1 MQRSTAEPTSLR
13 LLLASLHAR
22 KCVWLESSK
31 LSRLSLPLQTYR
43 DEFACKTS
51 GSTHRGCRDQHCE
64 QASTTAGEPEHEL
77 CGGPYRPLAACLS
90 HF

>member
-13 LLLASLHAR
+13 LLLASLRAR
-22 KCVWLESSK
+22 KCVLAQK
-31 LSRLSLPLQTYR
+31 MSRLSLPVQTYR

-51 GSTHRGCRDQHCE
+51 GSTHRGCRDQHCGAGLE
-64 QASTTAGEPEHEL
+64 DRGEPEHEL

>member
-22 KCVWLESSK
+22 KCVLAQK
-31 LSRLSLPLQTYR
+31 MSRLSLPVQTYR

-64 QASTTAGEPEHEL
+64 QGRRQGSRSTSSAEGRTD
-77 CGGPYRPLAACLS
+77 R
-90 HF
+90 

>member
-1 MQRSTAEPTSLR
+1 MRRSTAEPTSLR

-22 KCVWLESSK
+22 KVCSWK
-31 LSRLSLPLQTYR
+31 LSRLSLPVQTYR

-64 QASTTAGEPEHEL
+64 QASTTSRGEPEHQL